1 MSRFR
6 TFRRKVGNVAVV
18 VISGVHVVAAAV
30 DIVVAFDDGGC
41 VAAAA
46 AAVDIVVVDGGVAD
60 AVVFHK
66 NILVDV
72 NNFFS
77 AAKFSKMIPLHF
89 FSSLSP
95 RRNYSR
101 HLLSPC
107 VLFSCF

>member
-30 DIVVAFDDGGC
+30 DIVVAFDAGGC

-46 AAVDIVVVDGGVAD
+46 AAVDIVAD

>member
-18 VISGVHVVAAAV
+18 VISGVRVVAAV
-30 DIVVAFDDGGC
+30 DIIVVAFDDGGC

-46 AAVDIVVVDGGVAD
+46 VDIVAVDRGVAD

-72 NNFFS
+72 NNFFQQQS
-77 AAKFSKMIPLHF
+77 FQ
-89 FSSLSP
+89 
-95 RRNYSR
+95 R
-101 HLLSPC
+101 
-107 VLFSCF
+107 